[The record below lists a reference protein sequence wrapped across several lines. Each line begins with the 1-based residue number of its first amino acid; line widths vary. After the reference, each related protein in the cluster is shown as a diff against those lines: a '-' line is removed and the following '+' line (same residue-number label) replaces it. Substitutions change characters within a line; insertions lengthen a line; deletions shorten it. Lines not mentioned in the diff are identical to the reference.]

1 MMISMIW
8 MNIKNFILKLLHL
21 LFCNHKTES
30 MKLQLYK
37 NIDVVQINI
46 KAGVT
51 EYYFPQNVDWAG
63 QKIDKLVAYGV
74 SVMGGSISLVSPI
87 DGITPQISKDLVS
100 HAYFDLYDD
109 KNVPIGYS
117 VSAKNISDT
126 CNYPLEINST
136 ISLQQSKLVFT
147 QAPDQDCCLLI
158 YVFWGTKLLDV
169 ENLANHSI
177 TINFQ
182 MKPLEE
188 KCLADVIDTYIYS
201 QSKKVKGMYVWSR
214 PSRQFFITLR
224 DYNKKTVVKL
234 LPGSMCKPPMG
245 VPDTAIGDDV
255 LIQAQS
261 VQTEPMYLDCADID
275 FENSFVFNS
284 NTRNHPIIKDIIQIT
299 FLY

>member
-1 MMISMIW
+1 
-8 MNIKNFILKLLHL
+8 
-21 LFCNHKTES
+21 

-51 EYYFPQNVDWAG
+51 EYYFPKNVDWAG
-63 QKIDKLVAYGV
+63 RKIDKLVAYGV
-74 SVMGGSISLVSPI
+74 SFEGGSSLLVSPI
-87 DGITPQISKDLVS
+87 DGITPLISKDLVS
-100 HAYFDLYDD
+100 HAYFDLYDAN
-109 KNVPIGYS
+109 NVPIGYS
-117 VSAKNISDT
+117 VSANNISDT
-126 CNYPLEINST
+126 CNYPLEINSA

-158 YVFWGTKLLDV
+158 YVFWDTKLLDV

-182 MKPLEE
+182 MNPLEE

-201 QSKKVKGMYVWSR
+201 QSKKVKGMYVWSL
-214 PSRQFFITLR
+214 PSRRFFITLR

-245 VPDTAIGDDV
+245 VPDSAIDDDV

-261 VQTEPMYLDCADID
+261 VQAEPMYLDCADID

-284 NTRNHPIIKDIIQIT
+284 NTRYNPIVKDRIQIT